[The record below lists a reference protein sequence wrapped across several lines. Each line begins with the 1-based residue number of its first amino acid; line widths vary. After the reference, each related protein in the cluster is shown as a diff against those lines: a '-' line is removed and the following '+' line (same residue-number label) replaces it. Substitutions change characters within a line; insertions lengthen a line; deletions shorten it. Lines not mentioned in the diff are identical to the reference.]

1 VHVDQ
6 PWWRTTGLYILL
18 TLILIGLVAANFFFF
33 NRNTKVRM
41 RCLNDEEDMMRRV
54 RGFADRCLE
63 LHDEQLAPVVDTD
76 DRALQDNND
85 LDSKT
90 FDEVMLKVVPYINR
104 NRGNNISFHMLAE
117 RVAMSKGD
125 LYVLL
130 ANHIDKNPRM
140 LIGKLRLQEA
150 AKLLLTTD
158 LLVEDIAD
166 NLNFVTPNYFVSSF
180 YHQYR
185 LTPKDYRN
193 SNDL

>member
-1 VHVDQ
+1 
-6 PWWRTTGLYILL
+6 
-18 TLILIGLVAANFFFF
+18 
-33 NRNTKVRM
+33 M

-104 NRGNNISFHMLAE
+104 NRGNNISFRMLAE
-117 RVAMSKGD
+117 RVSMSKGD

-130 ANHIDKNPRM
+130 ANHIDKNP
-140 LIGKLRLQEA
+140 
-150 AKLLLTTD
+150 
-158 LLVEDIAD
+158 
-166 NLNFVTPNYFVSSF
+166 LNFVTPNYFVSSF